1 MRRVDV
7 RGGKREKYGE
17 KEIMMKLVATTV
29 VACQPPERQ
38 PTAMLLV
45 QKEKTFLVSNFIRS
59 FPIWRG

>member
-1 MRRVDV
+1 MRRADV

-38 PTAMLLV
+38 PPATSINLAHCH
-45 QKEKTFLVSNFIRS
+45 KTVFKSYLTDTS
-59 FPIWRG
+59 GL